1 MRKRLKNILAFLLA
15 IVLAVSVTT
24 GMGPPL
30 PRQRASHRPRQHP
43 PPLAASDT
51 DAAPTSPEDEVMSEE
66 KEDTPQES
74 AEAPVSAANEQTVT
88 IGSGDHA
95 VTVKTSAEAGVL
107 PDGAKLV
114 VQKLADTDG
123 QYKTAA
129 DTLNANGVTYER
141 FLGP

>member
-24 GMGPPL
+24 GMALSAPAESESSPEAT
-30 PRQRASHRPRQHP
+30 PSAT
-43 PPLAASDT
+43 AASDT

-107 PDGAKLV
+107 PDA
-114 VQKLADTDG
+114 QSW
-123 QYKTAA
+123 
-129 DTLNANGVTYER
+129 
-141 FLGP
+141 